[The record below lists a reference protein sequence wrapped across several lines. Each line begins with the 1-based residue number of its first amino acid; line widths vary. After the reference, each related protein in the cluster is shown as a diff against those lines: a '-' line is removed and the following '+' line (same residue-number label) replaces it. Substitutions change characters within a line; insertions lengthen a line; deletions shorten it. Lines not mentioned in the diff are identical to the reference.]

1 MFKDLMK
8 SIFNE
13 DIDIDEELEDE
24 EEVEVEEQP
33 KEESVKVEEKK
44 EESPFVNLT
53 VEPQVQQPVQQEVQ
67 PQPKVMNFEETF
79 AQPVVNE
86 PVKSKSFVDLTVDD
100 VSGQESRPSKKKAYH
115 YDRKKLQKSPVR
127 RNNGQNV
134 SQDYQAIISPIFGN
148 TEDEKKDFTKVHDA
162 IRLEKPLYDPNFN
175 EVISPMYG
183 NDLPKQ
189 KQVESIPTQN
199 PGSEEVAASQ
209 AIELSDLLG
218 KPEKQTEQPVDLF
231 ASKK

>member
-24 EEVEVEEQP
+24 EEVEEQP
-33 KEESVKVEEKK
+33 KEETVKAEEKK
-44 EESPFVNLT
+44 ESPFANLT
-53 VEPQVQQPVQQEVQ
+53 VEPQVQQPIQQVVRQ
-67 PQPKVMNFEETF
+67 SQPKVMNFEETF
-79 AQPVVNE
+79 AQPVVSE

-100 VSGQESRPSKKKAYH
+100 VSGQERRPSKKKAYH

-183 NDLPKQ
+183 NDLPTP

-199 PGSEEVAASQ
+199 PGKEEVVTSQ

-218 KPEKQTEQPVDLF
+218 KPEKRTEQPVDLF